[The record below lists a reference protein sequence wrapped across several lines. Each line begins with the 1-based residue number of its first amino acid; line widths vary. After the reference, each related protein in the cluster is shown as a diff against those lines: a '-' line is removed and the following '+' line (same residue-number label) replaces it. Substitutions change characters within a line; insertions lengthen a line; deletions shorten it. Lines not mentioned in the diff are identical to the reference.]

1 MKLYGINKEIDFSSN
16 LLAEIK
22 ELKQL
27 QEKNKD
33 KSYLKRACDVNK
45 KLKKEYKELTKKI
58 NVDVKVK
65 LKSVKSDYAKTKLD
79 MINNYKQQ
87 LNELNAK
94 QSNLNKNEF
103 NEEKKALTIKHKR
116 ALKTYYVNKYEHL
129 LSLKKDNLDFAN
141 YYLDLEKQ
149 ILGKNTI
156 SSSIMAGFTERKSTT
171 LLEKTLK
178 DRYFW
183 LSKISIFSFLFLFIL
198 YILICAIG
206 GIKIEYEKI
215 IEASSTIIV
224 IALGGVFIYSMRS
237 FDMSLGGAAALAA
250 AAGATIWN
258 KTNNIMLVL
267 LVSIVIGVIIEL
279 INASL
284 ANVLKLPVMVTTLA
298 MSSLLST
305 VLTDV
310 LENTSTQTIKATG
323 IKDFDTF
330 AFYILVILVFFA
342 ICAFIFKISPVGRK
356 NKMIGNNSVS
366 ARYTGI
372 NITKQ
377 GIITFIIA
385 GVAIGTGAL
394 LYIVRSR
401 TISTSSCSTIGLDV
415 ILAVVFGGMQ
425 VTGGAKS
432 KISAAVFGGLTAT
445 LISYLLIAIG
455 RVSGFS
461 AITQYE
467 SFVKGLLFLII
478 VAVNTIG
485 NRTNRLPAIELM
497 W

>member
-1 MKLYGINKEIDFSSN
+1 MVLNNIDFDIDFSSS
-16 LLAEIK
+16 LLTEIK
-22 ELKQL
+22 DVKQ
-27 QEKNKD
+27 NND
-33 KSYLKRACDVNK
+33 KKWALDVNK
-45 KLKKEYKELTKKI
+45 KLNKEYKDLAK
-58 NVDVKVK
+58 KVK
-65 LKSVKSDYAKTKLD
+65 IKVNEKIKNINEEYKKQKLELDEKYHTKLNET
-79 MINNYKQQ
+79 NNKEDKKLLNIKYKRLLKQHYASKYQ
-87 LNELNAK
+87 TILN
-94 QSNLNKNEF
+94 
-103 NEEKKALTIKHKR
+103 
-116 ALKTYYVNKYEHL
+116 V
-129 LSLKKDNLDFAN
+129 KKDNVNFCN
-141 YYLDLEKQ
+141 YFLSLEKEL
-149 ILGKNTI
+149 IGKNSLI
-156 SSSIMAGFTERKSTT
+156 NNMKMAVTERKSSF

-183 LSKISIFSFLFLFIL
+183 FSKISLFSFLFLLVL
-198 YILICAIG
+198 YLLICLIG
-206 GIKIEYEKI
+206 DIKIEYEKI
-215 IEASSTIIV
+215 IEASSIIIV

-250 AAGATIWN
+250 AAGATVWN
-258 KTNNIMLVL
+258 MTNNIILVL
-267 LVSIVIGVIIEL
+267 LVAIIIGVVIEL

-284 ANVLKLPVMVTTLA
+284 ANILKLPVMVTTLA

-305 VLTDV
+305 ILTDI
-310 LENTSTQTIKATG
+310 LEGTSTQTIKATN

-330 AFYILVILVFFA
+330 AFYIIVILVFFA
-342 ICAFIFKISPVGRK
+342 ICAFIFKMSPVGRK

-366 ARYTGI
+366 AKYTGI

-377 GIITFIIA
+377 AIITFIIA
-385 GVAIGTGAL
+385 GIAIGTGAL

-401 TISTSSCSTIGLDV
+401 TISISSCSTIGLDV

-467 SFVKGLLFLII
+467 SFVKGLLFIII